1 MSRIIVGAILVV
13 WGLAI
18 VGRGLFGEHTGGA
31 YGAGQTFAAL
41 FGVAMVVLGARAIL
55 KAREARG

>member
-1 MSRIIVGAILVV
+1 MIVGVILVL
-13 WGLAI
+13 WGLAV
-18 VGRGLFGEHTGGA
+18 VGRGLFGEHAGGA

-41 FGVAMVVLGARAIL
+41 FGVAMVFLGARAIV